1 MKRAAGVTLA
11 IAAVIAAMFFGE
23 AGNPFAIAPLAF
35 GVALSIAIAFLLD
48 SRRLVRAGIGLAAI
62 AIYVGVFA
70 LGLVSFGRAFN
81 ECVDVGESVRRQV
94 EAFRAIHGAYPEN
107 LSRLEGPMPCA
118 LVTRPSVLM
127 YERTSTGYAMRF
139 ADWLVE
145 HVASNTEPFSPRK

>member
-1 MKRAAGVTLA
+1 LA
-11 IAAVIAAMFFGE
+11 
-23 AGNPFAIAPLAF
+23 L

-48 SRRLVRAGIGLAAI
+48 SRRLVRIGIGLAAI

-81 ECVDVGESVRRQV
+81 ECVAVGESVRRQV
-94 EAFRAIHGAYPEN
+94 EAFRAVHGAYPED

-118 LVTRPSVLM
+118 LATRPSVLT
-127 YERTSTGYAMRF
+127 YKRTSTGYTMRF

-145 HVASNTEPFSPRK
+145 HVASDAEPFFARK